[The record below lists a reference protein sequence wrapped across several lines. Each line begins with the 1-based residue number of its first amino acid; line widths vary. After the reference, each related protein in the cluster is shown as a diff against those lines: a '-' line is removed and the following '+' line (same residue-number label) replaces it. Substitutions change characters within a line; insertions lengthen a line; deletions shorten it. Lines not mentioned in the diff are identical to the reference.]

1 MQVVATIFVLATEAG
16 EEASGLDLVLP
27 DTAELIWGLVGF
39 ALLMVVMVKK
49 VFPALNK
56 MLDERQ
62 AKIQGQIEEAE
73 SQRQEAEQLRRQY
86 AEQLADARGE
96 ANAIVEQARSDAER
110 VRADVTSRAEEEAN
124 QIRTRARE
132 DADSERGR
140 VIQDLR
146 GQVATLSV
154 DLASQIVQRELDPER
169 HRALVDQYINEL
181 SGMN

>member
-27 DTAELIWGLVGF
+27 DTAELLWGLVGF

-49 VFPALNK
+49 VFPAMGT

-73 SQRQEAEQLRRQY
+73 SQRQEAEQLRRHY
-86 AEQLADARGE
+86 EERLADARSE
-96 ANAIVEQARSDAER
+96 AGGIVDDARAQAER
-110 VRADVTSRAEEEAN
+110 LRGDIVAKAESEAE
-124 QIRTRARE
+124 QIVTRARE
-132 DADSERGR
+132 DIAAERGR
-140 VIQDLR
+140 LVQDLR

-154 DLASQIVQRELDPER
+154 DLAGKIVQRELDER
-169 HRALVDQYINEL
+169 QHRALVDEYIDQL
-181 SGMN
+181 SGLN